1 MDSLDLTRRN
11 VLKGGVAA
19 GAALVLP
26 TGLGLVGA
34 SPANALAVGDA
45 VLTSV
50 SDGNLVLPLN
60 FSYPD
65 APQDELIAL
74 LQANGLPTD
83 SLMPDCN
90 VPILKSGDRLIMF
103 DVGAGPNFMPSAGSL
118 LDNMGDAGFDPADV
132 TDVVFTHAHP
142 DHLWGLIDDFDE
154 IVFPNARF
162 YMGRAEWDFW
172 RDPGTVD
179 AMPEARKTFAVGAQ
193 NRLAYLEDMINLFE
207 PGAEVLPGVE
217 AVDTSGH
224 TPGHMSFMLHG
235 GSEPVLV
242 AGDAILHFA
251 VSFEHPSWPS
261 GSDQDPEM
269 GIATRKKLLDR
280 LAADKALLSAYHLPT
295 PGEGRVERN
304 GSVYR
309 FVAEG

>member
-1 MDSLDLTRRN
+1 MAPLDLTRRT
-11 VLKGGVAA
+11 LMQGRAA
-19 GAALVLP
+19 AAATALLP
-26 TGLGLVGA
+26 VGLR
-34 SPANALAVGDA
+34 PAQALQIGEA
-45 VLTSV
+45 VLTTV
-50 SDGNLVLPLN
+50 SDGNLVLPLS
-60 FSYPD
+60 FSYPN

-74 LQANGLPTD
+74 LEANGQPTD

-90 VPILKSGDRLIMF
+90 VPILKTGDRLIMF
-103 DVGAGPNFMPSAGSL
+103 DVGSGANFMPTAGRL
-118 LDNMGDAGFDPADV
+118 IENMEEAGFDPADV
-132 TDVVFTHAHP
+132 TDVVFTHGHP

-154 IVFPNARF
+154 IVFPNASF
-162 YMGRAEWDFW
+162 HMGRTEWEFW

-193 NRLAYLEDMINLFE
+193 NRLSYLEDMITLFE

-217 AVDTSGH
+217 AVDTAGH
-224 TPGHMSFMLHG
+224 TPGHMSYMLHG
-235 GSEPVLV
+235 GAEPVLV

-251 VSFEHPSWPS
+251 VSFEHPGWPS

-280 LAADKALLSAYHLPT
+280 LASDKAKLTAYHLPT
-295 PGEGRVERN
+295 PGEGRVERE
-304 GSVYR
+304 GSAYR

>member
-1 MDSLDLTRRN
+1 MAPLDLTRRT
-11 VLKGGVAA
+11 LMQTGVAA
-19 GAALVLP
+19 AATALLP
-26 TGLGLVGA
+26 VGLR
-34 SPANALAVGDA
+34 PAQALQIGDA

-50 SDGNLVLPLN
+50 SDGNLVLPLS

-74 LQANGLPTD
+74 LEANGLPTD

-103 DVGAGPNFMPSAGSL
+103 DAGSGPNFMPTAGRL
-118 LDNMGDAGFDPADV
+118 LDNMIDAGFDPADV
-132 TDVVFTHAHP
+132 TDVVFTHGHP

-154 IVFPNARF
+154 IVFPNASF
-162 YMGRAEWDFW
+162 HMGRAEWEFW

-179 AMPEARKTFAVGAQ
+179 AMPETRKTFAVGAQ
-193 NRLAYLEDMINLFE
+193 NRLSYLEDMITLFE

-217 AVDTSGH
+217 AVDTAGH
-224 TPGHMSFMLHG
+224 TPGHMSYMLHG

-280 LAADKALLSAYHLPT
+280 LAGDKAMLTAYHLPT
-295 PGEGRVERN
+295 PGEGRVERD
-304 GSVYR
+304 GTAYR

>member
-1 MDSLDLTRRN
+1 MAPLDLTRRT
-11 VLKGGVAA
+11 LMQTGVAA
-19 GAALVLP
+19 AASAMLP
-26 TGLGLVGA
+26 VGLR
-34 SPANALAVGDA
+34 SANALAIGDA

-50 SDGNLVLPLN
+50 SDGNLVLPLS

-74 LQANGLPTD
+74 LKANGLPTD

-90 VPILKSGDRLIMF
+90 VPILKTSDRLIMF
-103 DVGAGPNFMPSAGSL
+103 DVGSGANFMPTAGRL
-118 LDNMGDAGFDPADV
+118 IENMEEAGFDPADV
-132 TDVVFTHAHP
+132 TDVVFTHGHP

-154 IVFPNARF
+154 IVFPNASF
-162 YMGRAEWDFW
+162 HMGRTEWEFW

-179 AMPEARKTFAVGAQ
+179 TMPEARKTFAVGAQ
-193 NRLAYLEDMINLFE
+193 NRLSYLEDMINLFE
-207 PGAEVLPGVE
+207 SGAEVLPGIE

-235 GSEPVLV
+235 GAEPVLI

-251 VSFEHPSWPS
+251 VSFAHPGWPS

-269 GIATRKKLLDR
+269 GIATRLKLLDR
-280 LAADKALLSAYHLPT
+280 LATDKASLTAYHLPT
-295 PGEGRVERN
+295 PGEGRVERD

>member
-1 MDSLDLTRRN
+1 MAPLDLTRRT
-11 VLKGGVAA
+11 LMQGSIAA
-19 GAALVLP
+19 AATTLLP
-26 TGLGLVGA
+26 VGLR
-34 SPANALAVGDA
+34 PAQALQIGEA

-50 SDGNLVLPLN
+50 SDGNLVLPLS

-65 APQDELIAL
+65 VPEDELIAL
-74 LQANGLPTD
+74 LEAHGQPTD

-90 VPILKSGDRLIMF
+90 VPILKTSDRLILF
-103 DVGAGPNFMPSAGSL
+103 DVGSGANFMPTAGKL
-118 LDNMGDAGFDPADV
+118 IENMEEAGFDPAEV
-132 TDVVFTHAHP
+132 TDVVFTHCHP

-154 IVFPNARF
+154 IVFPNAGF
-162 YMGRAEWDFW
+162 HMGRAEWEFW

-193 NRLAYLEDMINLFE
+193 NRLSYLEDMITLFE

-217 AVDTSGH
+217 AVDTAGH
-224 TPGHMSFMLHG
+224 TPGHMSYMLHG

-280 LAADKALLSAYHLPT
+280 LATDKAMLTAYHLPT
-295 PGEGRVERN
+295 PGEGRVERE
-304 GSVYR
+304 GSAYR

>member
-1 MDSLDLTRRN
+1 MAPLDLTRRT
-11 VLKGGVAA
+11 LMQGGMAA
-19 GAALVLP
+19 AATALLP
-26 TGLGLVGA
+26 VGLR
-34 SPANALAVGDA
+34 PAQALQIGEA

-50 SDGNLVLPLN
+50 SDGNLVLPLS

-65 APQDELIAL
+65 VPGDELIAL
-74 LQANGLPTD
+74 LEAHGQPTD

-90 VPILKSGDRLIMF
+90 VPILKTSDRLILF
-103 DVGAGPNFMPSAGSL
+103 DVGSGANFMPTAGRL
-118 LDNMGDAGFDPADV
+118 IENMEEAGFDPADV
-132 TDVVFTHAHP
+132 TDVVFTHCHP

-154 IVFPNARF
+154 IVFPNASF
-162 YMGRAEWDFW
+162 HMGRAEWEFW

-193 NRLAYLEDMINLFE
+193 NRLSYLEDMITLFE

-217 AVDTSGH
+217 AVDTAGH
-224 TPGHMSFMLHG
+224 TPGHMSYMLHG

-280 LAADKALLSAYHLPT
+280 LASDKAMLTAYHLPE
-295 PGEGRVERN
+295 PGEGRVERE
-304 GSVYR
+304 GSAYR

>member
-1 MDSLDLTRRN
+1 MAPLDLTRRT
-11 VLKGGVAA
+11 LMQGGMAA
-19 GAALVLP
+19 AATTLLP
-26 TGLGLVGA
+26 VGLR
-34 SPANALAVGDA
+34 PAQALQIGEA

-50 SDGNLVLPLN
+50 SDGNLVLPLS

-65 APQDELIAL
+65 APEDELIAL
-74 LQANGLPTD
+74 LEAHGQPTD

-90 VPILKSGDRLIMF
+90 VPILKTSDRLILF
-103 DVGAGPNFMPSAGSL
+103 DVGSGANFMPTAGKL
-118 LDNMGDAGFDPADV
+118 IENMEAAGFDPAEV
-132 TDVVFTHAHP
+132 TDVVFTHCHP

-154 IVFPNARF
+154 IVFPNASF
-162 YMGRAEWDFW
+162 HMGRAEWEFW

-193 NRLAYLEDMINLFE
+193 NRLSYLEDMITLFE

-217 AVDTSGH
+217 AVDTAGH
-224 TPGHMSFMLHG
+224 TPGHMSYMLHG
-235 GSEPVLV
+235 GPEPVLV

-280 LAADKALLSAYHLPT
+280 LASDKAMLTAYHLPE
-295 PGEGRVERN
+295 PGEGRVERE
-304 GSVYR
+304 GSAYR

>member
-1 MDSLDLTRRN
+1 MAPFGLTRRT
-11 VLKGGVAA
+11 LMQTGMAA
-19 GAALVLP
+19 AATSLLP
-26 TGLGLVGA
+26 LGLR
-34 SPANALAVGDA
+34 SANALAIGDA

-50 SDGNLVLPLN
+50 SDGNLVLPLS

-74 LQANGLPTD
+74 LQANGQPTD

-103 DVGAGPNFMPSAGSL
+103 DVGSGANFMPSAGRL
-118 LDNMGDAGFDPADV
+118 LENMAEAGFDPADV
-132 TDVVFTHAHP
+132 TDVVFTHGHP
-142 DHLWGLIDDFDE
+142 DHLWGLVDDFDE
-154 IVFPNARF
+154 IVFPNASF

-179 AMPEARKTFAVGAQ
+179 AMPDARKTFAVGAQ

-217 AVDTSGH
+217 AVDTAGH

-235 GSEPVLV
+235 GSEPVLI
-242 AGDAILHFA
+242 AGDAITHFA

-269 GIATRKKLLDR
+269 GIATRLKLLDR
-280 LAADKALLSAYHLPT
+280 LAADKATLSAYHLPK
-295 PGEGRVERN
+295 PGEGRVERD
-304 GSVYR
+304 GTAYR

>member
-1 MDSLDLTRRN
+1 MAPLDLTRRT
-11 VLKGGVAA
+11 LMQGGMAA
-19 GAALVLP
+19 AATALLP
-26 TGLGLVGA
+26 VGLR
-34 SPANALAVGDA
+34 PAQALQIGEA

-50 SDGNLVLPLN
+50 SDGNLVLPLS

-65 APQDELIAL
+65 VPEDELIAL
-74 LQANGLPTD
+74 LEAHGQPTD

-90 VPILKSGDRLIMF
+90 VPILKTSDRLIMF
-103 DVGAGPNFMPSAGSL
+103 DVGSGANFMPTAGRL
-118 LDNMGDAGFDPADV
+118 IENMEEAGFDPADV
-132 TDVVFTHAHP
+132 TDVVFTHCHP

-154 IVFPNARF
+154 IVFPNASF
-162 YMGRAEWDFW
+162 HMGRAEWDFW

-193 NRLAYLEDMINLFE
+193 NRLSYLEDMITLFE

-217 AVDTSGH
+217 AVDTAGH
-224 TPGHMSFMLHG
+224 TPGHMSYMLHG

-261 GSDQDPEM
+261 GSDQDPEL

-280 LAADKALLSAYHLPT
+280 LAADKAMLTAYHLPT
-295 PGEGRVERN
+295 PGEGRVERE
-304 GSVYR
+304 GSAYR

>member
-1 MDSLDLTRRN
+1 MAPLDLTRRT
-11 VLKGGVAA
+11 LMQGGMAA
-19 GAALVLP
+19 AATALLP
-26 TGLGLVGA
+26 VGLR
-34 SPANALAVGDA
+34 PAQALQIGEA

-50 SDGNLVLPLN
+50 SDGNLVLPLS

-65 APQDELIAL
+65 VPEDELIAL
-74 LQANGLPTD
+74 LEAHGQPTE

-90 VPILKSGDRLIMF
+90 VPILKTSDRLIMF
-103 DVGAGPNFMPSAGSL
+103 DVGSGANFMPTAGRL
-118 LDNMGDAGFDPADV
+118 IENMEEAGFDPADV
-132 TDVVFTHAHP
+132 TDVVFTHCHP

-154 IVFPNARF
+154 IVFPNASF
-162 YMGRAEWDFW
+162 HMGRAEWDFW

-193 NRLAYLEDMINLFE
+193 NRLSYLEDMITLFE

-224 TPGHMSFMLHG
+224 TPGHMSYMLHG

-280 LAADKALLSAYHLPT
+280 LASDKAKLTAYHLPE
-295 PGEGRVERN
+295 PGEGRVERE
-304 GSVYR
+304 GLAYR

>member
-1 MDSLDLTRRN
+1 MAPLNLTRRT
-11 VLKGGVAA
+11 LMQSSLAA
-19 GAALVLP
+19 AATALLPAGVLP
-26 TGLGLVGA
+26 A
-34 SPANALAVGDA
+34 QALQIGEA
-45 VLTSV
+45 VLTTV
-50 SDGNLVLPLN
+50 SDGNLVLPLS

-65 APQDELIAL
+65 VPEDELIAL
-74 LQANGLPTD
+74 LEAHGQPTD

-90 VPILKSGDRLIMF
+90 VPILKTADRLIMF
-103 DVGAGPNFMPSAGSL
+103 DVGSGPNFMPTAGSL

-154 IVFPNARF
+154 IVFPNASF
-162 YMGRAEWDFW
+162 HMGSAEWDFW

-179 AMPEARKTFAVGAQ
+179 AMPEARKSFAVGAQ
-193 NRLAYLEDMINLFE
+193 NRLSYLEDMITLFE

-217 AVDTSGH
+217 AVDTAGH

-235 GSEPVLV
+235 GSEPVLI

-280 LAADKALLSAYHLPT
+280 LATDKAKLTAYHLPT
-295 PGEGRVERN
+295 PGEGRVERE
-304 GSVYR
+304 GAAYR